1 MNPTTRRSRLSIA
14 AAVALSLAF
23 AANNSATAATKKT
36 TKPAA
41 KKTSKVVATTP
52 PETAAP
58 TPTTIGAAAPTT
70 IAAVKAIDTSKFSG
84 KTLRVM
90 APAAPGGGWDSTS
103 RAMQRIMQE
112 GDIRKRVDVFNV
124 AGAGGTIGLSQLVAQ
139 ESGKGDILM
148 TMGLVMVGAIETN
161 KPPANLDRRFVT
173 PIARLTAEDE
183 IIVVPADSKY
193 KTLADLIK
201 DLQADPGSVSIAGGS
216 AGGTDH
222 VLAGLL
228 AKTVGADP
236 KRINYIAF
244 SGGGQALAA
253 LLGGKVSAGI
263 SGVGEFAPQIKDG
276 KLRALATSGDK
287 RVPDLTNVPTIK
299 ETGVKLELQN
309 WRGVVAPAGISA
321 AEQAELLDTVRALY
335 QSPTW
340 KAELKKQNWDDVYL
354 DGPAFRT
361 FLDAEEVRIRG
372 VLRDI
377 GLA

>member
-52 PETAAP
+52 PATAAP

-70 IAAVKAIDTSKFSG
+70 IAAVKAIDTSKFSS